1 MPRDYRPKPKL
12 KEIPFQPSTIETID
26 HAMTEWI
33 QKLNIHAETNKG
45 FKPVPVLWVAAERSF
60 SVKNNKDLR
69 DSNGAM
75 ILPLLTLERTSMTKE
90 LSRKG
95 TAFGNM
101 PPVDDF
107 KGGTIAIARR
117 IQQKKSSAFASAAT
131 KDIFGQ
137 RTFPYKN
144 NKVVYETITIPMP
157 VYIEATYKIS
167 CRTEYQQQMNQIMQP
182 FITKTGGIN
191 YFNIEKDGHRFESF
205 MQTDFT
211 LESNVAEIGEDE
223 RYYQTTFDVKVLAY
237 LIGAAENQETPK
249 TVIRENAVEVKIGRE
264 RVILGDEIDH
274 PESDMRKPGD
284 DGKYRG

>member
-1 MPRDYRPKPKL
+1 MPRRSKPKGKL
-12 KEIPFQPSTIETID
+12 KEVPFQPSTIETVD
-26 HAMTEWI
+26 YAMTEWV
-33 QKLNIHAETNKG
+33 QALNIHADTNKG
-45 FKPVPVLWVAAERSF
+45 FKPVPVLWVAAERSY

-69 DSNGAM
+69 DSNGAV
-75 ILPLLTLERTSMTKE
+75 ILPLLTVERTAMTKD

-101 PPVDDF
+101 PPVDDY
-107 KGGTIAIARR
+107 KGGSISIARR
-117 IQQKKSSAFASAAT
+117 IQQRKSANFASAAT

-144 NKVVYETITIPMP
+144 NKIVYETITIPMP
-157 VYIEATYKIS
+157 VYVEMTYKIS

-182 FITKTGGIN
+182 FITKPGGIN
-191 YFNIEKDGHRFESF
+191 YFNIEKDGHSFESF
-205 MQTDFT
+205 MQSDFA

-223 RYYQTTFDVKVLAY
+223 RYYQTAFDVKVLAY
-237 LIGAAENQETPK
+237 LIGGAENQETPK